1 MKVTLEKDYRRYYTL
16 EDLDRAKAVI
26 KAEKEDDAYT
36 AKDWAEFAARE
47 ALRNEDEY
55 LREVIRAEAHT
66 AKNCRVWGAYTDDSA
81 DMDVYISFLAE
92 TSEGFI
98 EGGAYL
104 TDIWQSEAE
113 TRYKNY
119 MYIRKAYWKD

>member
-1 MKVTLEKDYRRYYTL
+1 MKVTLEKDYRKYYTL

-26 KAEKEDDAYT
+26 AAEKEDEMS
-36 AKDWAEFAARE
+36 AKDWAVYAVGE
-47 ALRNEDEY
+47 ALRNKDGSLWEI
-55 LREVIRAEAHT
+55 LKAEATT

-81 DMDVYISFLAE
+81 DMDVYIKFLAE

-113 TRYKNY
+113 TRYKNH
-119 MYIRKAYWKD
+119 MYIRKAQWKD